1 MFSTN
6 NAGLMKNHTG
16 HKLAAAKLVT
26 IIAALVAGTAAT
38 DTRASTISLGSYAGL
53 FQGVSEITAMV
64 DGHAAAIV
72 RVDLTAPGIGFT
84 TTPAYSGGTNEV
96 MKQTTGQFL
105 TQTGAQVAIDAN
117 RYNTNDNQ
125 ATPTTFSGLE
135 VSNGTVVNPDQSGFA
150 SLLIKTGDQASIVTG
165 GSANLTGVQYAIAGT
180 QGTILTNGVNDAV
193 SDGQSAAR
201 AGLGLSQNGQYL
213 YLMDVSGVTLGEESD
228 LFNGL
233 GAWNAINLNGGS
245 SAMLD
250 VSNGSGGFSE
260 LNHTSEKDVGPNLGI
275 YAAPLAPV
283 PLPPA
288 IALFGSGLMGLLG
301 FGRRKSARTSSVV
314 EE

>member
-1 MFSTN
+1 
-6 NAGLMKNHTG
+6 MKKHIR
-16 HKLAAAKLVT
+16 HELAAAKLVT
-26 IIAALVAGTAAT
+26 IISALVAGTAAT
-38 DTRASTISLGSYAGL
+38 TTQASTISLGSYAGL
-53 FQGVSEITAMV
+53 YQGVSEITATV
-64 DGHAAAIV
+64 DGHAAAVV

-84 TTPAYSGGTNEV
+84 TTGEYSGGTNEV

-105 TQTGAQVAIDAN
+105 TQTGVQVAIDAN
-117 RYNTNDNQ
+117 RYLNNDGK
-125 ATPTTFSGLE
+125 ATPTTLNGLE
-135 VSNGTVVNPDQSGFA
+135 VSNGTLVNPDQSGFA
-150 SLLIKTGDQASIVTG
+150 SLLLKAGNQASIAAG
-165 GSANLTGVQYAIAGT
+165 GSADLTGVQYAIAGT

-233 GAWNAINLNGGS
+233 GAWNALNLNGGG

-250 VSNGSGGFSE
+250 ISNGTGGVTE
-260 LNHTSEKDVGPNLGI
+260 LNHTAEKDVGPNLGI
-275 YAAPLAPV
+275 YAAPLQPV

-288 IALFGSGLMGLLG
+288 LALFGSGLLGLFG
-301 FGRRKSARTSSVV
+301 FGRRKSA
-314 EE
+314 

>member
-1 MFSTN
+1 M
-6 NAGLMKNHTG
+6 

-26 IIAALVAGTAAT
+26 VISALVAGTVAT
-38 DTRASTISLGSYAGL
+38 DAQASTISLGSYASL
-53 FQGVSEITAMV
+53 FQGVSEITATV

-84 TTPAYSGGTNEV
+84 TTGAYSGGPNEV
-96 MKQTTGQFL
+96 LKQTTGQFL

-117 RYNTNDNQ
+117 RYINNDNQ
-125 ATPTTFSGLE
+125 PTPTTFSGLE
-135 VSNGTVVNPDQSGFA
+135 VSNGTVVNPDQNGFA
-150 SLLIKTGDQASIVTG
+150 SLLIKAGNHASIASG
-165 GSANLTGVQYAIAGT
+165 GSADLTGVQYAIAGT
-180 QGTILTNGVNDAV
+180 QGTILTNGVNNAV

-228 LFNGL
+228 LFYGL
-233 GAWNAINLNGGS
+233 GAWNAINLNGGG

-250 VSNGSGGFSE
+250 VSNGNGGVTE
-260 LNHTSEKDVGPNLGI
+260 LNHTAEKYVGPNLGI
-275 YAAPLAPV
+275 YAASLQPV

-288 IALFGSGLMGLLG
+288 IALFGSGLVGLFG
-301 FGRRKSARTSSVV
+301 FGRRKSA
-314 EE
+314 